1 MVEELKRALDKAENL
16 PESQQKKLAEVILNE
31 IAWGEAMESSAD
43 KLSALAKEAL
53 SEYKD
58 GKTKPFEL

>member
-1 MVEELKRALDKAENL
+1 MVEELKRALDKVENL
-16 PESQQKKLAEVILNE
+16 PEAQQKNLAEIILNE
-31 IAWGEAMESSAD
+31 IAWGEILESSPD

-53 SEYKD
+53 TEYKE